1 MFDEAEMS
9 GPHDPNLEPAAAQ
22 AGSGRARLRGTVARL
37 ARSAEGVSAVEFGLL
52 APLLVFALL
61 ATVDVG
67 LALTERMTINH
78 VLRAGAQSAT
88 TAKDAA
94 AIDRVMRTT
103 AAPNFTVAAP
113 GAAGDD
119 ASLALEVTLVC
130 SCAEQPGAA
139 VACSTTCAG
148 SAPTQVFYTLEGE
161 KTYSGL
167 LLPRFRLSPA
177 IRVQVR

>member
-1 MFDEAEMS
+1 MT
-9 GPHDPNLEPAAAQ
+9 GPDHPHPEPAPRQ
-22 AGSGRARLRGTVARL
+22 AGSARARRRGT
-37 ARSAEGVSAVEFGLL
+37 SAGVMASVEGVSAVEFGLL
-52 APLLVFALL
+52 APMLVFALL

-88 TAKDAA
+88 VARDAS

-103 AAPNFTVAAP
+103 AASNFTVAAP

-119 ASLALEVTLVC
+119 VTLALEVTQVC
-130 SCAEQPGAA
+130 SCAEQPGVA

-167 LLPRFRLSPA
+167 ILPRFRLAPA
-177 IRVQVR
+177 IQVQVR